1 MARKDAKTR
10 RPIERCTM
18 DTMTITKA
26 GGAFCGALLV
36 LLLGAWAGESLYHV
50 GSDAHGDEEHAQGY
64 AIEVPEVE
72 TGIDVAEAEPEVPF
86 EEVYINASAEE
97 GQKLWR
103 QCASCHK
110 LEDGANATGPYLSG
124 IVDRDKGAAQG
135 YAYSETLATMEG
147 AWTPENLSG
156 FLLDPG
162 DYAPGTKMA
171 YRGMDDV
178 EDRANLIAYL
188 ATQ

>member
-1 MARKDAKTR
+1 
-10 RPIERCTM
+10 M

-50 GSDAHGDEEHAQGY
+50 SSDAHDGEEVVQGY
-64 AIEVPEVE
+64 AIEVAEVE
-72 TGIDVAEAEPEVPF
+72 TDGGGAEAEPEVPF
-86 EEVYINASAEE
+86 EEVYVNASAEAGE
-97 GQKLWR
+97 GLWR
-103 QCASCHK
+103 QCAACHR
-110 LEDGANATGPYLSG
+110 LEDGANGTGPYLSG
-124 IVDRDKGAAQG
+124 VVDRDKGAAEG

-156 FLLDPG
+156 FLLNPS

-171 YRGMDDV
+171 YRGMSDV